1 MTQYTY
7 ICSMRSDQSK
17 LELEFVTLMAS
28 LMSIVALSIDALLPA
43 LPEIGSYLN
52 VVNANSNQLLITM
65 IFLGLGFGQLIFGP
79 LSDSF
84 GRKPI
89 VYAGFLLFI
98 VASIICV
105 TTKSFE
111 MMIFGRVLQGIGL
124 SSPRTM
130 AIAIIR
136 DKYSGDYMAK
146 IVSIVV
152 MVFILVPVIAPALG
166 QFILNYY
173 DWKVIFYINLIFG
186 LLVMLWFWMRQ
197 PETLKLKNKIPFTG
211 SLFVDGVKEFVKFK
225 DAVAFT
231 LVSGFI
237 TGSFMVY
244 LSTSQQ
250 IFEQQY
256 NMADMFPYIFAG
268 LAISVGLSTYL
279 NSRLVVRF
287 GMWKIAYTACIAY
300 AIISL
305 MYIVLFWSGK
315 NPSISVL
322 LGFFDVQ
329 FFAIGFLFGNLRAL
343 AMNPLGHIAGIG
355 AAINGFISTVMAV
368 PIANYIGSF
377 VKDSVLPLFIGFLVF
392 GILSLLAFLYV
403 QRSRIKTTQ
412 F

>member
-1 MTQYTY
+1 MQNN
-7 ICSMRSDQSK
+7 QPK

-43 LPEIGSYLN
+43 LPEIGSYFKVIN
-52 VVNANSNQLLITM
+52 TNDNQLMITM

-89 VYAGFLLFI
+89 VYIGFLLFI

-105 TTKSFE
+105 TTKNFE

-136 DKYSGDYMAK
+136 DRYAGDYMAK
-146 IVSIVV
+146 IISIVV

-173 DWKVIFYINLIFG
+173 HWKVIFYINLVFG
-186 LLVMLWFWMRQ
+186 LLVVFWFWLRQ
-197 PETLKLKNKIPFTG
+197 KETLKPENKIPFTG
-211 SLFVDGVKEFVKFK
+211 SIFIDGIKEFLKYK
-225 DAVAFT
+225 EAIAFT
-231 LVSGFI
+231 FVSGFI

-256 NMADMFPYIFAG
+256 NMADLFPYIFAS
-268 LAISVGLSTYL
+268 LAISVGLSTFL

-300 AIISL
+300 VLISL
-305 MYIVLFWSGK
+305 IYIALYWSGE
-315 NPSISVL
+315 NPSIEVL
-322 LGFFDVQ
+322 LGFFALQ

-355 AAINGFISTVMAV
+355 AAINGFVSTVMAV

-377 VKDSVLPLFIGFLVF
+377 VKDSVLPLFIGFSVF
-392 GILSLLAFLYV
+392 GLLSFLTFLYV
-403 QRSRIKTTQ
+403 QKMRSLDVKD
-412 F
+412 